1 MSKKYIIGIDGGSQS
16 TKVVM
21 YDLEGNVVCEGKGL
35 LQPMHT
41 PDADTAEH
49 PDDDL
54 WASLCFAGHDL
65 MSQFAGNKEDIVGIG
80 LGSIRCCRALLKADG
95 TPAAP
100 LISWQDAR
108 VTRPYEHTNPD
119 VAYVTSFSGYLTHR
133 LTGEFKDNI
142 ANYFGQWPV
151 DYKSWAWSEDA
162 AVMDKFNIPRHMLF
176 DVQMP
181 GTVLGHITP
190 QAALATHF
198 PAENRQNY
206 LCRIKRASYN
216 ESQDRLLVYALHHF
230 GMMCMLKY
238 KRTPECLPQTGYAI
252 EGLRGTSGPGTPL
265 PSLRNFFS
273 P

>member
-151 DYKSWAWSEDA
+151 DYKTRAWSEDA
-162 AVMDKFNIPRHMLF
+162 AVMEKFNIPRHMLF

-181 GTVLGHITP
+181 GTGSWAYHSSSRAGDTFP
-190 QAALATHF
+190 SWAA
-198 PAENRQNY
+198 
-206 LCRIKRASYN
+206 
-216 ESQDRLLVYALHHF
+216 
-230 GMMCMLKY
+230 G
-238 KRTPECLPQTGYAI
+238 CLYHQ
-252 EGLRGTSGPGTPL
+252 
-265 PSLRNFFS
+265 
-273 P
+273 